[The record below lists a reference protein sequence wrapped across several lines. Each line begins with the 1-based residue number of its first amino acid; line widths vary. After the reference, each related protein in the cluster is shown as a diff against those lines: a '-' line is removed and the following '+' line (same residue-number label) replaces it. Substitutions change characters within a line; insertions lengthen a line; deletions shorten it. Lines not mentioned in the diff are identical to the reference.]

1 MKVIFWCENMALE
14 TFNVFIIG
22 CAVGLVAGIIAT
34 RLFFKFSFE
43 QKTIGQVIEYG
54 MIHDKISKLRSTTTI
69 LNRVVAD
76 IQEYSDEIT
85 ERLEISKDIEENIIL
100 PNKKTDKK

>member
-1 MKVIFWCENMALE
+1 MALE
-14 TFNVFIIG
+14 TFNVFVIG
-22 CAVGLVAGIIAT
+22 CAVGLVAGIVVT
-34 RLFFKFSFE
+34 RLFFKYSIE

-54 MIHDKISKLRSTTTI
+54 MIHDKISKLRSTTSI

-85 ERLEISKDIEENIIL
+85 ERLEISRDIEENFKS
-100 PNKKTDKK
+100 PNKKADKK

>member
-1 MKVIFWCENMALE
+1 MVLE
-14 TFNVFIIG
+14 SFNIFIIG
-22 CAVGLVAGIIAT
+22 CAVGLVAGIAVT
-34 RLFFKFSFE
+34 RLFLQSSID

-54 MIHDKISKLRSTTTI
+54 MIHDKISKLRSTTSI

-85 ERLEISKDIEENIIL
+85 ERLEISRDIEENIKL
-100 PNKKTDKK
+100 PNKNTNKK